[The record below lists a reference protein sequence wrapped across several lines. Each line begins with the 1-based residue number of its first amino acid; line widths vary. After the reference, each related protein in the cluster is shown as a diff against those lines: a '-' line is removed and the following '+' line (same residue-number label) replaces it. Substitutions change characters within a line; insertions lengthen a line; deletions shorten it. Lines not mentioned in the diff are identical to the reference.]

1 MGVGSSRVARSNSR
15 KQQPSQPKPEP
26 VVPVL
31 TTTHPSPPSLP
42 TVVRSRNKYGIDE
55 RDPPPQP
62 PPLPTKSPRVHRSQS
77 TRSPESAARIT
88 ERHAQRMRRAYGSED
103 GQLYQQQQRS
113 MTVPAGQPLR
123 NPLPLPPKDYISK
136 ADFSRIHYSN
146 PRPFVPVAAED
157 LIRSKTKGKG
167 KVDATA
173 GRDVFVARADEP
185 SSSFSSHSSASTTN
199 PPQQVIT
206 TPFGVLYG
214 QQQQAAALQDP
225 DHDKAKAKGGLFS
238 SLFHSRRHS
247 RSTSQAGHDPNASS
261 ITRRPSTQQS
271 TSTVHP
277 PISSPYMLVPRGAQ
291 QPVPPPPPFYF
302 YHPEAPGYG
311 FTTFSPH
318 KILYRKMLY
327 PTAEHLYQSMKF
339 LPSKGKGGDP
349 ALAERIRTISEH
361 PAQAVLEGRQ
371 LNKQAR
377 PDWKEMRL
385 KWMDEIMYMKFAQ
398 HPSLRHE
405 LINTHPSELIFA
417 SPHDPFWGVGPNAD
431 GKNELGHSLGR
442 VRTRILREMGR

>member
-1 MGVGSSRVARSNSR
+1 MV
-15 KQQPSQPKPEP
+15 Q
-26 VVPVL
+26 
-31 TTTHPSPPSLP
+31 
-42 TVVRSRNKYGIDE
+42 
-55 RDPPPQP
+55 
-62 PPLPTKSPRVHRSQS
+62 RSQS
-77 TRSPESAARIT
+77 ARSPESAARIT

-103 GQLYQQQQRS
+103 GQFHPQQRS
-113 MTVPAGQPLR
+113 MTVPAAQPLR

-136 ADFSRIHYSN
+136 SDFSRTHYPN
-146 PRPFVPVAAED
+146 PRPFVPSPAED

-167 KVDATA
+167 KVDTTA

-206 TPFGVLYG
+206 TPFGALYG
-214 QQQQAAALQDP
+214 HQQQQINALQDP
-225 DHDKAKAKGGLFS
+225 DHDKKAKGGLFS

-247 RSTSQAGHDPNASS
+247 RSNSHDPNASS
-261 ITRRPSTQQS
+261 LTRKTSMQQS
-271 TSTVHP
+271 TSSAHR
-277 PISSPYMLVPRGAQ
+277 PISPPYMLAPRGAPP
-291 QPVPPPPPFYF
+291 QPRPPPFYF

-318 KILYRKMLY
+318 KILYRKQLY

-361 PAQAVLEGRQ
+361 PAEAVLEGRQ
-371 LNKQAR
+371 LNKHAR
-377 PDWKEMRL
+377 PDWKEMRT

-398 HPSLRHE
+398 HPNLRHE
-405 LINTHPSELIFA
+405 LISTHPSELVFA
-417 SPHDPFWGVGPNAD
+417 SPHDAFWGVGPEVQ
-431 GKNELGHSLGR
+431 GRNELGLSLGR
-442 VRTRILREMGR
+442 

>member
-15 KQQPSQPKPEP
+15 KQQPQPKPEP

-31 TTTHPSPPSLP
+31 TTTQPSPPSLP
-42 TVVRSRNKYGIDE
+42 TVVRSRTKYGIDE
-55 RDPPPQP
+55 PEQLRAPPPP
-62 PPLPTKSPRVHRSQS
+62 PSKTKTPVVQRSQS
-77 TRSPESAARIT
+77 ARSPESAARIT
-88 ERHAQRMRRAYGSED
+88 ERHAQRVRRAYGSED
-103 GQLYQQQQRS
+103 AQFHQRS
-113 MTVPAGQPLR
+113 MTVPAPQPLR

-136 ADFSRIHYSN
+136 SDFSRVYYSN
-146 PRPFVPVAAED
+146 PRPFVPAPAEE

-167 KVDATA
+167 KVDTTA

-199 PPQQVIT
+199 PPQQVVT
-206 TPFGVLYG
+206 TPFGVLYN
-214 QQQQAAALQDP
+214 QQQQQINALQDP
-225 DHDKAKAKGGLFS
+225 DHDKSKAKGGLFS

-247 RSTSQAGHDPNASS
+247 RSNSQPGHDPNASL
-261 ITRRPSTQQS
+261 TQRPSMQQS
-271 TSTVHP
+271 TSSAHR
-277 PISSPYMLVPRGAQ
+277 PISPPYMLVPRGAQ
-291 QPVPPPPPFYF
+291 QQQARPPPSYF
-302 YHPEAPGYG
+302 YHPDAPGYG

-318 KILYRKMLY
+318 KILYRKQLY

-339 LPSKGKGGDP
+339 LPSKGRGGEP
-349 ALAERIRTISEH
+349 ALAERIRTISQH
-361 PAQAVLEGRQ
+361 PADAVLEGRQ

-377 PDWKEMRL
+377 PDWKEMRT

-398 HPSLRHE
+398 HPNLRHE

-417 SPHDPFWGVGPNAD
+417 SPHDAFWGVGPELQ
-431 GKNELGHSLGR
+431 GRNELGQSLGR